1 MVDHAGYE
9 VRWAMGLG
17 GVRDRAGHA
26 EKEEWVSRFR
36 VLSTCLARCMG
47 HAGLFSIG
55 KQ

>member
-1 MVDHAGYE
+1 MVDHAEYE

-17 GVRDRAGHA
+17 GVRDTAGHA

-36 VLSTCLARCMG
+36 VLSTRLARYMG
-47 HAGLFSIG
+47 HAGPFSIG